1 MNPSAAHLVQ
11 NQNAYALVI
20 GIGAYQNEN
29 ISPLNFTRAD
39 AQGFYDLLTD
49 PQRVGFPKQNVRL
62 LLDGEATRTRILNS
76 FYEWLFEEVT
86 GEKDSTV
93 MIFFAGHGGEEL
105 DKCDRKSGKKICYY
119 LPWDA
124 NKRDLAST
132 GISETDFTRLVDTLQ
147 SQRVVMF
154 LDACHSGGLAD
165 GARDITLAGPKYEYS
180 QLARGEGRAVIAAS
194 QREQLSWEDPQLQ
207 HGIFTYHLLEALRGK
222 ADANG
227 DGFVSIREV
236 EAYLEKEVPRSARR
250 LGKAVQEPF
259 FATKLTRDILLT
271 VDLARVR
278 ELDEERQKAERARL
292 DATATRRRQLL
303 DLLNTNELPFK
314 EYNEAMQL
322 NEKSAEDFTPTERLL
337 KDLLDSLLAG
347 GIKPALYLATR
358 AKIDADTGHFRRPP
372 PLPPPRPPET
382 RKPVFCIHCGHRNA
396 PDNVFCFQCGKRLG

>member
-1 MNPSAAHLVQ
+1 MSKAAANLVQ
-11 NQNAYALVI
+11 NENAYALVI
-20 GIGAYQNEN
+20 GIGAYQNDN
-29 ISPLNFTRAD
+29 ISALNFTRAD

-62 LLDGEATRTRILNS
+62 LLDAEATRTRILNS

-86 GEKDSTV
+86 EEKDSTV

-105 DKCDRKSGKKICYY
+105 DKCDRKAGRKICYY

-154 LDACHSGGLAD
+154 LDACHSGGLAEQ
-165 GARDITLAGPKYEYS
+165 GARDIVAGPKYEYA

-194 QREQLSWEDPQLQ
+194 QRDQLSWEDPKLQ

-227 DGFVSIREV
+227 DGYVSIREV
-236 EAYLEKEVPRSARR
+236 ETYLEREVPRSARR
-250 LGKAVQEPF
+250 LGKEAQDPF
-259 FATKLTRDILLT
+259 FATKLTRDIILT
-271 VDLARVR
+271 VDPARVR
-278 ELDEERQKAERARL
+278 QLDEAQKDAERQRL
-292 DATATRRRQLL
+292 EEIATRRRKLL

-322 NEKSAEDFTPTERLL
+322 NEKNPENFTPTDQLL

-347 GIKPALYLATR
+347 GIKPQLYLAAR
-358 AKIDADTGHFRRPP
+358 AKIYSDTDHFRRPP
-372 PLPPPRPPET
+372 PPPPPPPEPA
-382 RKPVFCIHCGHRNA
+382 KPVFCIHCGHRNA
-396 PDNVFCFQCGKRLG
+396 ADNVFCFQCGQRLR